1 MTPFSISYKEEEDL
15 TLIREFFEGS
25 KVALNHLI
33 NRHQRFIYNLAL
45 KFLGDRDEAADLTQE
60 VLISLVSKLDKF
72 KGNSSFRTWLYR
84 MVYNQFIDT
93 RRKRPEKSVVSF
105 EEYGDFL
112 DNAYNDKEMTLQEQ
126 EDNEKAIDWTRNKCL
141 TGALICLDR
150 QQRMVF
156 ILGAIFNL
164 KSSVAA
170 EILEVTPENF
180 RKQLQR
186 AKDDLFRFMEDK
198 CGLINVAAPCRC
210 QKKTKGYIQDGIVS
224 PETIQFY
231 SQFTDSIASVVES
244 KNREIDHLITNT
256 YLYLF
261 TQQPYETKKD
271 NEVKSRHI
279 LNDPAVL
286 QLFQLS

>member
-1 MTPFSISYKEEEDL
+1 MTPFSISYKEEDDL

-25 KVALNHLI
+25 KASLNQLI

-45 KFLGDRDEAADLTQE
+45 KFVNDRDEAADLTQE

-72 KGNSSFRTWLYR
+72 NGNSSFRTWLYR

-93 RRKRPEKSVVSF
+93 KRKKVEKSVVSF
-105 EEYGDFL
+105 EEYGDYL
-112 DNAYNDKEMTLQEQ
+112 DTAYNDEGMTPQERV
-126 EDNEKAIDWTRNKCL
+126 DNEKAIDWTRNKCL

-186 AKDDLFRFMEDK
+186 AKDDLFRFMQDK
-198 CGLINVAAPCRC
+198 CGLINVEAPCRC

-231 SQFTDSIASVVES
+231 RQFTDSIESVVES
-244 KNREIDHLITNT
+244 KNREIDYLITNP

-271 NEVKSRHI
+271 NEIKSRHI
-279 LNDPAVL
+279 LSDPAVM